1 MSELHQ
7 IFYKDEQ
14 RHKLYPFAKPYFNE
28 GLTIYFEN
36 EPISKIVMA
45 TTADKIA
52 VTSWKLQD
60 KLRLRVGLRGAL
72 TQEALDSDYEVLSF
86 TRNSKKHQMLAM
98 ANQWHKE
105 FIPTIK
111 LLWEKLGYKMP
122 GETKQPVYQNHWS
135 GKTSIY
141 KKYVEEFLSP
151 GMKLVETDEQLRSMM
166 LQSSGY
172 GSLNRQA
179 DLKSVKEKLGLSE
192 YPLCPFIF
200 ERCPSLFFDLH
211 KIRVSYL

>member
-72 TQEALDSDYEVLSF
+72 TQEVLNSDYDVLSF
-86 TRNSKKHQMLAM
+86 TRNSKKHCMLAM

-105 FIPTIK
+105 FTPTIK

-122 GETKQPVYQNHWS
+122 GEAKNPIYMNHYS
-135 GKTSIY
+135 CKTEIY
-141 KKYVEEFLSP
+141 KRYVSEFLAP
-151 GMKLVETDEQLRSMM
+151 AMELTEKDEEMREKMIQP
-166 LQSSGY
+166 SGY
-172 GSLNRQA
+172 GTLSRNC
-179 DLKSVKEKLGLSE
+179 DLKSVKAKLNMSD
-192 YPLCPFIF
+192 YPLAPFIL
-200 ERCPSLFFDLH
+200 ERCPSLFMTMH
-211 KIRVSYL
+211 KINVSYL